1 MVTPISSTSPSR
13 SQQQLSTSSAH
24 TVRSGDTLSAIARA
38 NGVSLQALIQAN
50 PQINNPN
57 LIYPG
62 QQVNLPAGATGGSVG
77 SGGDAVD
84 AGRRV
89 TPTGPRRLPP
99 PGVDP
104 RSLEAPGE
112 TRAPSGPS
120 SISAAELQRIVPNI
134 GASRAAE
141 VARHLSSAMSEAGI
155 TTPRQKAAFV
165 AQLAHESGGFRYME
179 EIASGAAYEG
189 RRDLGNTQPG
199 DGRRFKGRGYI
210 QVTGRA
216 NYTAAGRALGL
227 DLVNNPELA
236 SRPENAARI
245 AAWFWNSRNLN
256 SLAERGDFVGVTRR
270 INGGT
275 NGLQSR
281 QQYYA
286 DALRVLS

>member
-1 MVTPISSTSPSR
+1 MVRNISTTSRAEQTRTQLSST
-13 SQQQLSTSSAH
+13 AH
-24 TVRSGDTLSAIARA
+24 TVRSGDTLSAIARQ

-50 PQINNPN
+50 PQITNPN

-62 QQVNLPAGATGGSVG
+62 QAVTIPAGGSASSGGVVG
-77 SGGDAVD
+77 SGDVA
-84 AGRRV
+84 APFRP

-104 RSLEAPGE
+104 RNLEVPGESRTPAPG
-112 TRAPSGPS
+112 GPS
-120 SISAAELQRIVPNI
+120 SISASELRRIVPNLS
-134 GASRAAE
+134 ASKAE
-141 VARHLSSAMSEAGI
+141 EVSRHLSSAMTEAGI

-165 AQLAHESGGFRYME
+165 AQLAHESGGFQFME

-210 QVTGRA
+210 QV
-216 NYTAAGRALGL
+216 NYTEAGRALGL
-227 DLVNNPELA
+227 DLVNQPELA
-236 SRPENAARI
+236 ARPENAARI

-256 SLAERGDFVGVTRR
+256 PVAERGDFVGVTRR